1 MKRLVKIMKTTP
13 NEKLLKKALYSCNNK
28 KYADKILHQEKE
40 IFDLKQLL
48 QISKSLNSVLEF
60 DRLIEAILYIV
71 MAQLKTLGAA
81 IFTKKSFDDNL
92 FVLNRDHYG
101 FDIIRDA
108 QYSINVDHPLI
119 NFLDK
124 SDSGCTP
131 DEISKNIKTDK
142 IVKDLF
148 SLSPSFFVPLK
159 AKNRMIGFLLL
170 GEKME
175 SSHQFTDY
183 EKNIIEN
190 IASLAAIAINNSQLL
205 EMTTTDIMTHLKLKH
220 YFFTLLMEH
229 LYTINSSGEK
239 KETLSILMIDI
250 DFFKNINDTYGHAAG
265 DIVLEEVAKIIK
277 SCTRNADTAARYGGE
292 EFVVMLNNTAASAAM
307 AVAERIRKSVEEK
320 TIMYDGKKI
329 NVTIS
334 IGVSSYNFDLES
346 AKSIVERADKALYE
360 SKQNGRNHV
369 TLSKNNLPKA

>member
-13 NEKLLKKALYSCNNK
+13 NEKLLKKALHSCNNK

-250 DFFKNINDTYGHAAG
+250 DLFKNINDTYGHAAG

-320 TIMYDGKKI
+320 SVMYDGKKI

>member
-13 NEKLLKKALYSCNNK
+13 NEKLLKKALHSCNNK

>member
-1 MKRLVKIMKTTP
+1 MKRRVQIMKTSP
-13 NEKLLKKALYSCNNK
+13 NEKLLKKALHSCNNK

-175 SSHQFTDY
+175 SSHQFTYY

-292 EFVVMLNNTAASAAM
+292 EFVVMLNNTSASAAM

-320 TIMYDGKKI
+320 SIMYDGKKI

-360 SKQNGRNHV
+360 SKQNGRNRV

>member
-1 MKRLVKIMKTTP
+1 MKRQVKIMKTTP
-13 NEKLLKKALYSCNNK
+13 NEKLLKKALNAGKTK
-28 KYADKILHQEKE
+28 KYADKIFHQEKE

-48 QISKSLNSVLEF
+48 QISKSLNSVLQF

-71 MAQLKTLGAA
+71 MAQLKTFGAA

-101 FDIIRDA
+101 FDISREV

-131 DEISKNIKTDK
+131 DEIGKNIKTDK

-175 SSHQFTDY
+175 SSHEFTDY

-220 YFFTLLMEH
+220 YFFTLLMER
-229 LYTINSSGEK
+229 LDIINSSGAK
-239 KETLSILMIDI
+239 KEPLSILMIDI
-250 DFFKNINDTYGHAAG
+250 DFFKKINDTYGHAAG
-265 DIVLEEVAKIIK
+265 DIVLEEVARVIK

-292 EFVVMLNNTAASAAM
+292 EFVVMLNNTPVSAAM
-307 AVAERIRKSVEEK
+307 AIAERIRKLVEESA
-320 TIMYDGKKI
+320 ILYDGQKI

-334 IGVSSYNFDLES
+334 IGVSSYNFDLEP
-346 AKSIVERADKALYE
+346 AKSIVDRADKALYE
-360 SKQNGRNHV
+360 SKQNGRNRV
-369 TLSKNNLPKA
+369 TLSKNNLPKD

>member
-13 NEKLLKKALYSCNNK
+13 NEKLLKKALHSCNNK

-108 QYSINVDHPLI
+108 QYSINIDHPLI

-131 DEISKNIKTDK
+131 DEISKNVKTDK

-292 EFVVMLNNTAASAAM
+292 EFVVMLNNTSASAAM

-320 TIMYDGKKI
+320 SIMYDGKKI

>member
-1 MKRLVKIMKTTP
+1 MKRRVQIMKTSP
-13 NEKLLKKALYSCNNK
+13 NEKLLKKALHAGNCK
-28 KYADKILHQEKE
+28 KYTNKILHQEKE

-71 MAQLKTLGAA
+71 MSQLKTLGAA

-101 FDIIRDA
+101 FDIIHDA
-108 QYSINVDHPLI
+108 QYSINIDHPFI

-124 SDSGCTP
+124 SDSGCSP
-131 DEISKNIKTDK
+131 DEISKNIHTDK
-142 IVKDLF
+142 IVQDLF
-148 SLSPSFFVPLK
+148 NLNPSFFVPLK
-159 AKNRMIGFLLL
+159 AKNRIIGFLLL

-175 SSHQFTDY
+175 SDHQFTDY

-220 YFFTLLMEH
+220 YFFTLLMER
-229 LYTINSSGEK
+229 LDTINSSGSK
-239 KETLSILMIDI
+239 KDSLSILMLDI
-250 DFFKNINDTYGHAAG
+250 DFFKKINDTYGHAAG
-265 DIVLEEVAKIIK
+265 DIVLEAVAKIIK
-277 SCTRNADTAARYGGE
+277 SCTRNVDTAARYGGE
-292 EFVVMLNNTAASAAM
+292 EFVVMLNNTPPSAAL
-307 AVAERIRKSVEEK
+307 AVAERIRKLVEDK
-320 TIMYDGKKI
+320 IILYDGQNIK
-329 NVTIS
+329 VTIS
-334 IGVSSYNFDLES
+334 IGVSSYNFDLEP

-360 SKQNGRNHV
+360 SKQNGRNRV
-369 TLSKNNLPKA
+369 TLSEKNLPKA

>member
-13 NEKLLKKALYSCNNK
+13 NEKLLKKALHSCNNK

-292 EFVVMLNNTAASAAM
+292 EFVVMLNNTSASAAM
-307 AVAERIRKSVEEK
+307 AVAERIRKSIEEK
-320 TIMYDGKKI
+320 SIMYDGKKI

-360 SKQNGRNHV
+360 SKQNGRNRV

>member
-13 NEKLLKKALYSCNNK
+13 NEKLLKKALHSCNNK

-190 IASLAAIAINNSQLL
+190 IASLAAMAINNSQLL

-292 EFVVMLNNTAASAAM
+292 EFVVMLNNTSASAAM

-320 TIMYDGKKI
+320 SIMYDGKKI

-360 SKQNGRNHV
+360 SKQNGRNRV

>member
-1 MKRLVKIMKTTP
+1 MKRRVKIMKTSP
-13 NEKLLKKALYSCNNK
+13 NEKLLKKALHAGNCK
-28 KYADKILHQEKE
+28 KYTNKILHQEKE

-81 IFTKKSFDDNL
+81 IFTKKSFDDNI

-101 FDIIRDA
+101 FDIIHDA
-108 QYSINVDHPLI
+108 QYSINIDHPFI

-124 SDSGCTP
+124 SDSGCSP
-131 DEISKNIKTDK
+131 DEISKNIHTDK
-142 IVKDLF
+142 IVQDLF
-148 SLSPSFFVPLK
+148 NLNPSFFVPLK
-159 AKNRMIGFLLL
+159 AKNRIIGFLLL

-175 SSHQFTDY
+175 SDHQFTDY

-220 YFFTLLMEH
+220 YFFTLLMER
-229 LYTINSSGEK
+229 LDTINSSGSK
-239 KETLSILMIDI
+239 KDSLSILMLDI
-250 DFFKNINDTYGHAAG
+250 DFFKKINDTYGHAAG
-265 DIVLEEVAKIIK
+265 DIVLEAVAKIIK
-277 SCTRNADTAARYGGE
+277 SCTRNVDTAARYGGE
-292 EFVVMLNNTAASAAM
+292 EFVVMLNNTPPSAAL
-307 AVAERIRKSVEEK
+307 AVAERIRKLVEDK
-320 TIMYDGKKI
+320 IILYDGQNIK
-329 NVTIS
+329 VTIS
-334 IGVSSYNFDLES
+334 IGVSSYNFDLEP

-360 SKQNGRNHV
+360 SKQNGRNRV
-369 TLSKNNLPKA
+369 TLSEKNLPKA

>member
-13 NEKLLKKALYSCNNK
+13 NEKLLKKALHSCNNK

-60 DRLIEAILYIV
+60 DRLIEAILYMV

-292 EFVVMLNNTAASAAM
+292 EFVVMLNNTSASAAM

-320 TIMYDGKKI
+320 SIMYDGKKI

-360 SKQNGRNHV
+360 SKQNGRNRV

>member
-13 NEKLLKKALYSCNNK
+13 NEKLLKKALHSCNNK

-292 EFVVMLNNTAASAAM
+292 EFVVMLNNTSASAAM
-307 AVAERIRKSVEEK
+307 AVAERIKKSVEEK
-320 TIMYDGKKI
+320 SIMYDGKKI

-360 SKQNGRNHV
+360 SKQNGRNRV

>member
-13 NEKLLKKALYSCNNK
+13 NEKLLKKALHSCNNK

-292 EFVVMLNNTAASAAM
+292 EFVVMLNNTSASAAM

-320 TIMYDGKKI
+320 SIMYDGKKI

-334 IGVSSYNFDLES
+334 IGASSYNFDLES

-360 SKQNGRNHV
+360 SKQNGRNRV

>member
-13 NEKLLKKALYSCNNK
+13 NEKLLKKALHSCNNK

-239 KETLSILMIDI
+239 KDTLSILMIDI

-320 TIMYDGKKI
+320 SIMYDGKKI

>member
-13 NEKLLKKALYSCNNK
+13 NEKLLKKALHSCNNK

-71 MAQLKTLGAA
+71 MAQLKPLGAA

-159 AKNRMIGFLLL
+159 AKNRVIGFLLL

-292 EFVVMLNNTAASAAM
+292 EFVVMLNNTSASAAM

-320 TIMYDGKKI
+320 SIMYDGKKI

-360 SKQNGRNHV
+360 SKQNGRNRV

>member
-13 NEKLLKKALYSCNNK
+13 NEKLLKKALHSCNNK

-131 DEISKNIKTDK
+131 DEISKNIKTDN

-292 EFVVMLNNTAASAAM
+292 EFVVMLNNTSASAAM

-320 TIMYDGKKI
+320 SIMYDGKKI

-360 SKQNGRNHV
+360 SKQNGRNRV

>member
-13 NEKLLKKALYSCNNK
+13 NEKLLKKALHSCNNK

-292 EFVVMLNNTAASAAM
+292 EFVVMLNNTSASAAL
-307 AVAERIRKSVEEK
+307 AVAARIRKSVEEK
-320 TIMYDGKKI
+320 SSMYDGKKI

-360 SKQNGRNHV
+360 SKQNGRNRV

>member
-1 MKRLVKIMKTTP
+1 MKTTP
-13 NEKLLKKALYSCNNK
+13 NEKLLKKALNAGKTK
-28 KYADKILHQEKE
+28 KYADKIFHQEKE

-48 QISKSLNSVLEF
+48 QISKSLNSVLQF

-71 MAQLKTLGAA
+71 MAQLKTFGAA

-101 FDIIRDA
+101 FDISREV

-131 DEISKNIKTDK
+131 DEIGKNIKTDK

-175 SSHQFTDY
+175 SSHEFTDY

-220 YFFTLLMEH
+220 YFFTLLMER
-229 LYTINSSGEK
+229 LDIINSSDAK
-239 KETLSILMIDI
+239 KEPLSILMIDI
-250 DFFKNINDTYGHAAG
+250 DFFKKINDTYGHAAG
-265 DIVLEEVAKIIK
+265 DIVLEEVARVIK

-292 EFVVMLNNTAASAAM
+292 EFVVMLNNTPVSAAM
-307 AVAERIRKSVEEK
+307 AIAERIRKLVEE
-320 TIMYDGKKI
+320 TAVFYDGQKI

-334 IGVSSYNFDLES
+334 IGVSSYNFDLEP
-346 AKSIVERADKALYE
+346 AKSIVDRADKALYE
-360 SKQNGRNHV
+360 SKQNGRNRV
-369 TLSKNNLPKA
+369 TLSKNNLPKD

>member
-13 NEKLLKKALYSCNNK
+13 NEKLLKKALHSCNNK

-190 IASLAAIAINNSQLL
+190 IASLTAIAINNSQLL

-292 EFVVMLNNTAASAAM
+292 EFVVMLNNTSASAAM

-320 TIMYDGKKI
+320 SIMYDGKKI

-360 SKQNGRNHV
+360 SKQNGRNRV

>member
-1 MKRLVKIMKTTP
+1 MKRQVKIMKTTP
-13 NEKLLKKALYSCNNK
+13 NEKLLKKALNAGKTK
-28 KYADKILHQEKE
+28 KYADKIFHQEKE

-48 QISKSLNSVLEF
+48 QISKSLNSVLQF

-71 MAQLKTLGAA
+71 MAQLKTFGAA

-101 FDIIRDA
+101 FDISREV

-119 NFLDK
+119 TFLDK

-131 DEISKNIKTDK
+131 DEIGKNIKTDK

-175 SSHQFTDY
+175 SSHEFTDY

-220 YFFTLLMEH
+220 YFFTLLMER
-229 LYTINSSGEK
+229 LDIINSSGAK
-239 KETLSILMIDI
+239 KEPLSILMIDI
-250 DFFKNINDTYGHAAG
+250 DFFKKINDTYGHAAG
-265 DIVLEEVAKIIK
+265 DIVLEEVARVIK

-292 EFVVMLNNTAASAAM
+292 EFVVMLNNTPVSAAM
-307 AVAERIRKSVEEK
+307 AIAERIRKLVEESA
-320 TIMYDGKKI
+320 ILYDGQKI

-334 IGVSSYNFDLES
+334 IGVSSYNFDLEP
-346 AKSIVERADKALYE
+346 AKSIVDRADKALYE
-360 SKQNGRNHV
+360 SKQNGRNRV
-369 TLSKNNLPKA
+369 TLSKNNLPKD

>member
-1 MKRLVKIMKTTP
+1 MKRRVQIMKTSP
-13 NEKLLKKALYSCNNK
+13 NEKLLKKALHAGNCK
-28 KYADKILHQEKE
+28 KYTNKILHQEKE

-101 FDIIRDA
+101 FDIIHDA

-131 DEISKNIKTDK
+131 DEISKNIHTDK
-142 IVKDLF
+142 IVQDLF
-148 SLSPSFFVPLK
+148 NLNPSFFVPLK
-159 AKNRMIGFLLL
+159 AKNRIIGFLLL
-170 GEKME
+170 GEKIE
-175 SSHQFTDY
+175 SDHQFTDY

-190 IASLAAIAINNSQLL
+190 IASLTAIAINNSQLL

-220 YFFTLLMEH
+220 YFFTILMEC

-239 KETLSILMIDI
+239 KDTLSILMIDI

-265 DIVLEEVAKIIK
+265 DIVLEAVAKIIK
-277 SCTRNADTAARYGGE
+277 SCTRNVDTAARYGGE
-292 EFVVMLNNTAASAAM
+292 EFVVMLNNTPPTAAM
-307 AVAERIRKSVEEK
+307 NVAERIRKLVEDK
-320 TIMYDGKKI
+320 IILYDGQNIK
-329 NVTIS
+329 VTIS
-334 IGVSSYNFDLES
+334 IGVSSYNFDLEP

-360 SKQNGRNHV
+360 SKQNGRNRV
-369 TLSKNNLPKA
+369 TLSEKNLPKA

>member
-13 NEKLLKKALYSCNNK
+13 NEKLLKKALHSCNNK

-71 MAQLKTLGAA
+71 MAQLKTLGAT

-148 SLSPSFFVPLK
+148 SLSPSFFVPIK

-292 EFVVMLNNTAASAAM
+292 EFVVMLNNTSASAAM

-320 TIMYDGKKI
+320 SIMYDGKKI

-360 SKQNGRNHV
+360 SKQNGRNRV

>member
-13 NEKLLKKALYSCNNK
+13 NEKLLKKALHSCNNK

-190 IASLAAIAINNSQLL
+190 IAPSAAIAINNPPLL
-205 EMTTTDIMTHLKLKH
+205 EMTTPDIMTHLKLKH

-292 EFVVMLNNTAASAAM
+292 EFVVMLNNTSASAAM

-320 TIMYDGKKI
+320 SIMYDGKKI

-360 SKQNGRNHV
+360 SKQNGRNRV

>member
-13 NEKLLKKALYSCNNK
+13 NEKLLKKALHSCNNK

-175 SSHQFTDY
+175 NSHQFTDY

-229 LYTINSSGEK
+229 LYTINSSGEE

-292 EFVVMLNNTAASAAM
+292 EFVVMLNNTSASAAM

-320 TIMYDGKKI
+320 SIMYDGKKI

-346 AKSIVERADKALYE
+346 AKSIVERADNALYE
-360 SKQNGRNHV
+360 SKQNGRNRV

>member
-1 MKRLVKIMKTTP
+1 MKRQVKIMKTTP
-13 NEKLLKKALYSCNNK
+13 NEKLLKKVLHAGNCK
-28 KYADKILHQEKE
+28 KYEDKILHQEKE

-81 IFTKKSFDDNL
+81 IFTKKSFDDNI

-101 FDIIRDA
+101 FDITHDV
-108 QYSINVDHPLI
+108 QYSINIDHPLI
-119 NFLDK
+119 SFLDK
-124 SDSGCTP
+124 SDSGHTP

-148 SLSPSFFVPLK
+148 SLRPSFFVPLK

-170 GEKME
+170 GERME
-175 SSHQFTDY
+175 STHQFTDY

-220 YFFTLLMEH
+220 YFFTLLMER

-239 KETLSILMIDI
+239 KETLSILMLDI
-250 DFFKNINDTYGHAAG
+250 DFFKNINDTYGHAVG
-265 DIVLEEVAKIIK
+265 DIVLEEVARIIK
-277 SCTRNADTAARYGGE
+277 SCTRSADTAARYGGE
-292 EFVVMLNNTAASAAM
+292 EFVVMLNNTPSDAAM
-307 AVAERIRKSVEEK
+307 AIAERIRKSIEEK
-320 TIMYDGKKI
+320 IIMYNGKKI

-334 IGVSSYNFDLES
+334 IGVSSYNFDFES
-346 AKSIVERADKALYE
+346 AKSIVDRADKALYE
-360 SKQNGRNHV
+360 SKQNGRNNV

>member
-13 NEKLLKKALYSCNNK
+13 NEKLLKKALHSCNNK

-71 MAQLKTLGAA
+71 MAQLKILGAA

-292 EFVVMLNNTAASAAM
+292 EFVVMLNNTSASAAM

-320 TIMYDGKKI
+320 SIMYDGKKI

-360 SKQNGRNHV
+360 SKQNGRNRV

>member
-1 MKRLVKIMKTTP
+1 MKRQVKIMKTSP
-13 NEKLLKKALYSCNNK
+13 NEKLLKKALHLCNNK
-28 KYADKILHQEKE
+28 KYSDKISHQEKE

-81 IFTKKSFDDNL
+81 IFTKKSFDDSS

-119 NFLDK
+119 SFLDK
-124 SDSGCTP
+124 SDSGYTP

-148 SLSPSFFVPLK
+148 SLNPSFFVPLK

-175 SSHQFTDY
+175 SAHQFTDY

-220 YFFTLLMEH
+220 YFFTLLIEC

-239 KETLSILMIDI
+239 KDTLSILMIDI

-277 SCTRNADTAARYGGE
+277 ACTRNVDTAARYGGE
-292 EFVVMLNNTAASAAM
+292 EFVVMLNNTPPSAAM
-307 AVAERIRKSVEEK
+307 AVAERIRRSIEEK
-320 TIMYDGKKI
+320 SIVYDGKKI

-346 AKSIVERADKALYE
+346 AKAIVDRADKALYE
-360 SKQNGRNHV
+360 SKQNGRNRV
-369 TLSKNNLPKA
+369 TLSKNNLPKT

>member
-1 MKRLVKIMKTTP
+1 MKRQVKIMKTIP
-13 NEKLLKKALYSCNNK
+13 NKKLLKKALHAGNCK
-28 KYADKILHQEKE
+28 KYTNKILHQEKE

-101 FDIIRDA
+101 FDIIHDA
-108 QYSINVDHPLI
+108 QYSINIDHPFI

-124 SDSGCTP
+124 SDSGCSP
-131 DEISKNIKTDK
+131 DEISKNIHTDK
-142 IVKDLF
+142 IVQDLF
-148 SLSPSFFVPLK
+148 NLNPSFFVPLK
-159 AKNRMIGFLLL
+159 AKNRIIGFLLL

-175 SSHQFTDY
+175 SDHQFTDY

-220 YFFTLLMEH
+220 YFFTLLMER
-229 LYTINSSGEK
+229 LDTINSSGSK
-239 KETLSILMIDI
+239 KDSLSILMLDI
-250 DFFKNINDTYGHAAG
+250 DFFKKINDTYGHAAG
-265 DIVLEEVAKIIK
+265 DIVLEAVAKIIK
-277 SCTRNADTAARYGGE
+277 SCTRNVDTAARYGGE
-292 EFVVMLNNTAASAAM
+292 EFVVMLNNTPPSAAL
-307 AVAERIRKSVEEK
+307 AVAERIRKLVEDK
-320 TIMYDGKKI
+320 IILYDGQNIK
-329 NVTIS
+329 VTIS
-334 IGVSSYNFDLES
+334 LGVSSYNFDLEP

-360 SKQNGRNHV
+360 SKQNGRNRV
-369 TLSKNNLPKA
+369 TLSEKNLPKA

>member
-13 NEKLLKKALYSCNNK
+13 NEKLLKKALHSCNNK

-292 EFVVMLNNTAASAAM
+292 EFIVMLNNTSASAAM

-320 TIMYDGKKI
+320 SIMYDGKKI

-360 SKQNGRNHV
+360 SKQNGRNRV